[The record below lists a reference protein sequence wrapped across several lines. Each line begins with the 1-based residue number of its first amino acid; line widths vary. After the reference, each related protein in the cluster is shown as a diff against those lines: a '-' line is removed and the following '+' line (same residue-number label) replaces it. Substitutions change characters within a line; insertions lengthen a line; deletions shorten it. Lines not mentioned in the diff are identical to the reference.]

1 MIRAVGSTARR
12 IGSAGAARGSWVAVR
27 AMATSG
33 DLPPPAHEHSAR
45 IRPAEV
51 GLGET
56 AQHMFDI
63 GGVFTNKPITMGPDA
78 TVYERL
84 SATRRVHERMAIVG
98 AAAFRGEQYGC
109 GHDCQREPG
118 GPGHPVA
125 ARLRARDVRHLPVIA
140 DDEKLTG
147 LLSIKDLI
155 KCSMEQKDSMIKGLS
170 KKALGSLNPE

>member
-27 AMATSG
+27 GMATSG

-78 TVYERL
+78 TVYEVRL
-84 SATRRVHERMAIVG
+84 VFPLSSFIFG
-98 AAAFRGEQYGC
+98 AVLVLLARTPGSVSLGSVSL
-109 GHDCQREPG
+109 QREG
-118 GPGHPVA
+118 FTSGW
-125 ARLRARDVRHLPVIA
+125 R
-140 DDEKLTG
+140 
-147 LLSIKDLI
+147 S
-155 KCSMEQKDSMIKGLS
+155 
-170 KKALGSLNPE
+170 